1 MRRINELVSNEIHV
15 DHLESWSF
23 IIGQSPSRGARSPQ
37 LWNAVY
43 QHCDMATRMIPLDL
57 SAANLREAWDVLTND
72 PRVIGGAI
80 TMPFK
85 RDVASLLGEQLE
97 SVARLSAAVNCVYR
111 DSSGVFFGANTDA
124 RAALRVIK
132 ENCADY
138 LNARYLVLGSGGVGS
153 AIVSSL
159 VDALD
164 SRQVTVAYRNSA
176 ATPWLDSL
184 GVKSIPF
191 DSFDRI
197 LDTTD
202 VLINA
207 TSLGFNNENESPLA
221 WPALERLR
229 NDSFV
234 FDVIYQPSPTKLVR
248 DALTFQIHAVD
259 GIRMNLLQAV
269 ESFQLANATISGSL
283 VEAVMGLK
291 S

>member
-1 MRRINELVSNEIHV
+1 
-15 DHLESWSF
+15 
-23 IIGQSPSRGARSPQ
+23 
-37 LWNAVY
+37 
-43 QHCDMATRMIPLDL
+43 MATRMIPLDL
-57 SAANLREAWDVLTND
+57 SAANLSEAWDILSND

-85 RDVASLLGEQLE
+85 RAVASLLGDRLE
-97 SVARLSAAVNCVYR
+97 SVARISAAVNCVYR

-124 RAALRVIK
+124 KAALRVIK
-132 ENCADY
+132 ENCPNY
-138 LNARYLVLGSGGVGS
+138 LNARYLVLGIGGVGS

-159 VDALD
+159 MDALD

-176 ATPWLDSL
+176 VTPWLDSL
-184 GVKSIPF
+184 GIKSIPF
-191 DSFDRI
+191 HSFDRI

-207 TSLGFNNENESPLA
+207 TSLGFNNENQSPLDP
-221 WPALERLR
+221 PALARLR

-234 FDVIYQPSPTKLVR
+234 FDVVYQPSPTKLVR
-248 DALTFQIHAVD
+248 DALRFRIHAVD

-269 ESFQLANATISGSL
+269 ESFQLANASTSGSL
-283 VEAVMGLK
+283 VEAVMGQT